1 MDTYDTF
8 RLIVHILLIILI
20 VLGSL
25 LTLLVIYVTK
35 QYQTPSGLLIGN
47 LALTDLLVGG
57 FLLPFGIRPLLDQG
71 WTSGRHLCVL
81 NGFTN
86 QYLCTVAI
94 LTLTAISFDRY
105 VAIIHG
111 MRYHQIM
118 TPKLVRLLI
127 VTLWVFGLVLAIFP
141 LLGWGGYIY
150 QHGASLCATDF
161 KTDKTFTFFIFIVV
175 FGVPVNM
182 IFFIYSRIFMAVR
195 KQVKAIRSNSIH
207 PTNEKREDV
216 DNEVQPANQATSR
229 MANKNEVQP
238 ANQETRRL
246 SNENE
251 VQLANQATSK
261 LANKYEVQAANQEKS
276 RLANENEVQA
286 ANQETRR
293 LSNENEVQPA
303 NQETSRLASKN
314 EVQLTNQG
322 TIELTNENEVQPT
335 NQKGNQLTN
344 ENTYDSTNQS
354 APQRNDTALHPSTG
368 LTNEA
373 FLNKYQEG
381 SHTISVTNQ
390 NTSLQSSTNQSKAY
404 TANQKEEHKQT
415 KTGTKSLRKK
425 LKNETKAALTMF
437 AIIGVFVLSLTPY
450 TIYSLYCLH
459 TGESYET
466 ADFIT
471 SKIAYS
477 NAIFNPLIYGL
488 MNKHFRKGFHQVFHM
503 IFRCKKSSIDSEWR
517 FSARSSFSK

>member
-141 LLGWGGYIY
+141 LLGWGRYIY

-161 KTDKTFTFFIFIVV
+161 KMDKTFTFFIFIVV

-207 PTNEKREDV
+207 PTSEKREDV
-216 DNEVQPANQATSR
+216 DNRRGQAANQETSR
-229 MANKNEVQP
+229 LANKNEVQP

-251 VQLANQATSK
+251 VQLANQATS
-261 LANKYEVQAANQEKS
+261 
-276 RLANENEVQA
+276 RIANENEVQA
-286 ANQETRR
+286 ANQETSG
-293 LSNENEVQPA
+293 LSNENKVQPT

-314 EVQLTNQG
+314 EAQLTNQG

-373 FLNKYQEG
+373 FLNKYQES

-404 TANQKEEHKQT
+404 TVNQKEEHKQT

-466 ADFIT
+466 VDFIT